1 MATYTTNL
9 NLKKPA
15 QSDKIRIADINNNMD
30 DIDAT
35 FGAIGNDSVA
45 TQIGDIQDA
54 LAIVSV
60 GDSHAAITAGQYV
73 YVKSHET
80 LDTGLYVASA
90 NIAQNGALSSSNLT
104 ADTAGGLNALNSK
117 LNTNGGVITVQRTTG
132 NTNSFYK
139 YSKIGNVV
147 TVYIEHHASDAT
159 INAWGSLDFPGIPSG
174 FRPIQDI
181 VVPASTDR
189 SGSSGMIFTVFPS
202 GVVRLNCKYNAMNDS
217 SDIVRS
223 TVTYAVSF

>member
-30 DIDAT
+30 DIDAA

-54 LAIVSV
+54 LAIVAV

-117 LNTNGGVITVQRTTG
+117 ITNKIEKVTCHPIAAVTIGAGNWADIETDIAIPAGYISHICIFLYNLGLVSVNEWTG
-132 NTNSFYK
+132 NGHLCVSARNIT
-139 YSKIGNVV
+139 
-147 TVYIEHHASDAT
+147 
-159 INAWGSLDFPGIPSG
+159 
-174 FRPIQDI
+174 
-181 VVPASTDR
+181 
-189 SGSSGMIFTVFPS
+189 
-202 GVVRLNCKYNAMNDS
+202 NDS
-217 SDIVRS
+217 ITLQTTAVLTLIV
-223 TVTYAVSF
+223 FK

>member
-30 DIDAT
+30 DIDAA
-35 FGAIGNDSVA
+35 FGPIGNDSVA
-45 TQIGDIQDA
+45 TQIGNIQGA

-104 ADTAGGLNALNSK
+104 ADTAGGLNVLNGNITPTAATGTPTSIITINTYNRFK
-117 LNTNGGVITVQRTTG
+117 RVGRIIILSLNFPISGASGINPQLFTNLVAPDSAYEMILANDTNAFRATLNT
-132 NTNSFYK
+132 
-139 YSKIGNVV
+139 
-147 TVYIEHHASDAT
+147 
-159 INAWGSLDFPGIPSG
+159 
-174 FRPIQDI
+174 
-181 VVPASTDR
+181 
-189 SGSSGMIFTVFPS
+189 S
-202 GVVRLNCKYNAMNDS
+202 GVLAVDGSAPPDGWYAGTL
-217 SDIVRS
+217 
-223 TVTYAVSF
+223 TYISAS

>member
-30 DIDAT
+30 DIDAA

-45 TQIGDIQDA
+45 TQIGDIQGA

-117 LNTNGGVITVQRTTG
+117 IANDFGKVLWTNSSPSSNFVDGDLSVPNITNYRVVLIQYLPNKSVPEDYSVTYTAFVGQKGYLYTADTNG
-132 NTNSFYK
+132 
-139 YSKIGNVV
+139 
-147 TVYIEHHASDAT
+147 VY
-159 INAWGSLDFPGIPSG
+159 
-174 FRPIQDI
+174 FRL
-181 VVPASTDR
+181 
-189 SGSSGMIFTVFPS
+189 FT
-202 GVVRLNCKYNAMNDS
+202 
-217 SDIVRS
+217 
-223 TVTYAVSF
+223 TYANDNKINFQQGGKAGVGFDNQYIIPFKIIGIL

>member
-30 DIDAT
+30 DIDAA

-45 TQIGDIQDA
+45 TQIGDIQGA
-54 LAIVSV
+54 LAIVAV

-104 ADTAGGLNALNSK
+104 ADTAGGLNALNSNIISYD
-117 LNTNGGVITVQRTTG
+117 LGMDSVLPSTVPDG
-132 NTNSFYK
+132 IVGFGLS
-139 YSKIGNVV
+139 SNVV
-147 TVYIEHHASDAT
+147 LDNTTIPAGTRFIGYVASGIGHFVGAP
-159 INAWGSLDFPGIPSG
+159 NGSNIYMIRRAGNSWAYLGI
-174 FRPIQDI
+174 
-181 VVPASTDR
+181 
-189 SGSSGMIFTVFPS
+189 
-202 GVVRLNCKYNAMNDS
+202 K
-217 SDIVRS
+217 
-223 TVTYAVSF
+223 

>member
-30 DIDAT
+30 DIDAA

-54 LAIVSV
+54 LAIVAV

-80 LDTGLYVASA
+80 LDAGLYVASA

-104 ADTAGGLNALNSK
+104 ADSAGGLNALNSK
-117 LNTNGGVITVQRTTG
+117 IVKHIQRGTKEYTVTQGGWAGRNTITVNLAYEMPNVNYYADAHVTDA
-132 NTNSFYK
+132 
-139 YSKIGNVV
+139 YS
-147 TVYIEHHASDAT
+147 
-159 INAWGSLDFPGIPSG
+159 DFPQITFYCFNKTKTTFDVMIIDSN
-174 FRPIQDI
+174 
-181 VVPASTDR
+181 T
-189 SGSSGMIFTVFPS
+189 GSAVQNGVFEWIAICVFS
-202 GVVRLNCKYNAMNDS
+202 V
-217 SDIVRS
+217 
-223 TVTYAVSF
+223 